1 MSWRAA
7 VTTATHGC
15 SPQADDVFGP
25 VVGRECRGG
34 FDLTLLFEQAV
45 LSIIPAAI
53 IIVAFPLRFAYLAT
67 ARPKSILHPARFFK
81 LFAASVFLL
90 LQVALLVLWSR
101 DEVNRTRASLPLA
114 VLNVI
119 VGLQLVVLSWMEDGR
134 SIRPSTMLGT
144 YLAITVILDIAQ
156 ARTLW
161 LRHLSTPIAAVF
173 SATVAVKAVMLLLES
188 RKKTTYLKQA
198 HADLP
203 PEATSGIINRSFLWW
218 LNDLFRRGLS
228 THLTLDDLYPLDDEL
243 ASGPLST
250 KIQQAWSRRRKPERR
265 FEFPLAAW
273 RALRWHILSAIVPR
287 LFLIAFTFAQP
298 FLISRV
304 LDLLSEPDSQP
315 ARNVG
320 YSLILAA
327 AVIYMGLTLSTLY
340 YNHSVYRFMTMF
352 RGASVAL
359 IFNHMLTLPL
369 GEYDDSAVVTL
380 MSTDVDR
387 IVLCLISL
395 NEIWA
400 RVIEVAV
407 GVVLLARQ
415 LGWVCLVPLFVVVV
429 SFFGSAE
436 ISRTIG
442 ARQKVWI
449 DAVQQRIT
457 ITASMLAEMRS
468 VKMMGLSPVL
478 SAIVQDQRVQETRR
492 MAASRWSIVWQNVVQ
507 NLPWALAPSLTFII
521 YVAQATARGSS
532 SIDVTQAFTALS
544 IITLLTDPAAKLL
557 SAIPSTAASLG
568 CFDRIQEFLV
578 ARPRTD
584 PRFVVSPSRTTQ
596 GQEAATISMQNMSLR
611 PVATAEP
618 VLTDVNFAIAR
629 GSLAMVVGPVG
640 SGKTTL
646 IKGILG
652 EVKDQNGGSVR
663 IASKQ
668 VALCV
673 QVPWLPNTTI
683 REAIS
688 GYVEEGQSVD
698 QAWYR
703 KCLHACALDYDLDR
717 LADGEDTLVGSAST
731 VLSGG
736 QRARVALARAV
747 YARTDIVL
755 LDDVLGALDTNTQ
768 ATIMSRLFGSEGLL
782 KKRNVTVVLA
792 THATEFL
799 KYADKVLIVSDGRV
813 KDGGKG
819 DGSIPKELI
828 NALKATSSPSAD
840 QVEPK
845 EPNAKDRAEEIAE
858 ANEVSD
864 MNRSEGD
871 LDVYRYYFK
880 SVGWPKTALFVG
892 FVIVDVFCSSFSTI
906 WLKWWA
912 EVDGG
917 QIALYMSVY
926 VALAFLTS
934 VGTGG
939 YVWSIL
945 ILISPYT
952 ARKLH
957 AVLLRVVMRAPQSFF
972 SATDSGSILNR
983 FSQDMTIIEGQL
995 PIGILIAVSNLFS
1008 SLAAAALVTTGSV
1021 YMVVSVPFL
1030 VFTIWALQHVYLHT
1044 SRQLRL
1050 LDLESK
1056 SPLYSH
1062 FLETVGGL
1070 ATIRA
1075 FGWQSRFKAKNERLL
1090 DYSQRPH
1097 YLLYCSQRWLNLVLD
1112 LIVGAQAV
1120 LVVGLAVGLRRST
1133 SPGLLGVSLNSTL
1146 SFSGALSSLVSGWTM
1161 LETSLGSIAR
1171 LMSFEATVKPED
1183 KPGETYQPPPSWPER
1198 GAVEFRQVTAVHS
1211 PGAVGICEVSLEIKP
1226 GQKVGVCGRTGSGK
1240 SSLVATLVRLLEMDS
1255 GSIFIDGVDVA
1266 TVPRETIRERLVS
1279 LPQDPLVLNGS
1290 VRLNVD
1296 PEERSTDEA
1305 VATALDRVGL
1315 GDFAQSRGI
1324 MADITATSLS
1334 RGEQQLLA
1342 LARAVVKKQA
1352 CGSTILLLDEATSNV
1367 DAETDAVLQRIL
1379 REDFS
1384 GCTRVAV
1391 AHRIETIMD
1400 SDVIVVMDSGRIV
1413 EVGAPSDL
1421 LHKEDGWFA
1430 QLAGS
1435 KE

>member
-7 VTTATHGC
+7 VTTATHDC
-15 SPQADDVFGP
+15 SPRADDLFGP
-25 VVGRECRGG
+25 VVGRQCRGG

-53 IIVAFPLRFAYLAT
+53 IVVAFPLRFAYLAT
-67 ARPKSILHPARFFK
+67 ARPKTLLRPARFWK
-81 LFAASVFLL
+81 LLAACVFLL
-90 LQVALLVLWSR
+90 LQLALLVLWSH

-119 VGLQLVVLSWMEDGR
+119 VAIQLVVLSWMEDGR
-134 SIRPSTMLGT
+134 SIRPSSMLSS
-144 YLAITVILDIAQ
+144 YLAITVVLDIAQ

-161 LRHLSTPIAAVF
+161 LRRLNTPIAAVF
-173 SATVAVKAVMLLLES
+173 TATVAVKAVMLLLES
-188 RKKTTYLKQA
+188 RKKTRYLKQA

-203 PEATSGIINRSFLWW
+203 PRRPAASSTAASSGGSTTCFAAASIPTLPSTICTPGRRACFRSAEHQ
-218 LNDLFRRGLS
+218 NSTGLVAAS
-228 THLTLDDLYPLDDEL
+228 QARAPLRVSPGGLEGHALAHL
-243 ASGPLST
+243 
-250 KIQQAWSRRRKPERR
+250 
-265 FEFPLAAW
+265 
-273 RALRWHILSAIVPR
+273 
-287 LFLIAFTFAQP
+287 P

-304 LDLLSEPDSQP
+304 LSLLSEPDSQP

-327 AVIYMGLTLSTLY
+327 AFIYMGLTLSTLY

-407 GVVLLARQ
+407 GIVLLARQ

-442 ARQKVWI
+442 ARQRVWI

-492 MAASRWSIVWQNVVQ
+492 MAAARWSIVWQNVVQ
-507 NLPWALAPSLTFII
+507 NLPWAVAPSLTFII
-521 YVAQATARGSS
+521 YVAQATARGKS

-544 IITLLTDPAAKLL
+544 IITLLTDPASKLL

-584 PRFVVSPSRTTQ
+584 PRFAASPSRTAQ
-596 GQEAATISMQNMSLR
+596 GQDAAAISMQNMSLR

-618 VLTDVNFAIAR
+618 ILSDVSFAIPR
-629 GSLAMVVGPVG
+629 GSLAMVIGPVG

-646 IKGILG
+646 LKGLLG
-652 EVKDQNGGSVR
+652 EVKDQNGGSVTV
-663 IASKQ
+663 ASKQ
-668 VALCV
+668 IALCV

-688 GYVEEGQSVD
+688 GYVEEGQNVD
-698 QAWYR
+698 QAWYQR
-703 KCLHACALDYDLDR
+703 CLHACALDYDLDR
-717 LADGEDTLVGSAST
+717 LADGEETRVGSAST

-736 QRARVALARAV
+736 QRARIALARAV
-747 YARTDIVL
+747 YARTDIML

-768 ATIMSRLFGSEGLL
+768 ATIMSRLFGDEGLL

-799 KYADKVLIVSDGRV
+799 KYADKVLIVSDGKVR
-813 KDGGKG
+813 DGGKG
-819 DGSIPKELI
+819 ENAIPKELVD
-828 NALKATSSPSAD
+828 ALKATSSPSVSEE
-840 QVEPK
+840 VEHK
-845 EPNAKDRAEEIAE
+845 EPDAKDKADEISK
-858 ANEVSD
+858 ANRLSD
-864 MNRSEGD
+864 MSRSAGD

-995 PIGILIAVSNLFS
+995 PIGILVAVSNLFS

-1030 VFTIWALQHVYLHT
+1030 VFTIWALQHVYLRT

-1070 ATIRA
+1070 STIRA

-1090 DYSQRPH
+1090 DDSQRPH

-1120 LVVGLAVGLRRST
+1120 LVIGLAVGLRRST
-1133 SPGLLGVSLNSTL
+1133 SPGLLGVSLNSIL

-1183 KPGETYQPPPSWPER
+1183 RSGETYQPPPSWPER
-1198 GAVEFRQVTAVHS
+1198 GAIEFRQVTAVHS
-1211 PGAVGICEVSLEIKP
+1211 PGAVGIREISLQIKP
-1226 GQKVGVCGRTGSGK
+1226 GQKVGICGRTGSGK

-1255 GSIFIDGVDVA
+1255 GSIFIDGVDIA

-1296 PEERSTDEA
+1296 PEERSTEEA
-1305 VATALDRVGL
+1305 VATALHRVGL
-1315 GDFAQSRGI
+1315 GDLAQSRGI

-1334 RGEQQLLA
+1334 RGQQQLLA

-1352 CGSTILLLDEATSNV
+1352 CGSTHPVARRGDK
-1367 DAETDAVLQRIL
+1367 QR
-1379 REDFS
+1379 RRRD
-1384 GCTRVAV
+1384 
-1391 AHRIETIMD
+1391 
-1400 SDVIVVMDSGRIV
+1400 GRS
-1413 EVGAPSDL
+1413 AAARS
-1421 LHKEDGWFA
+1421 A
-1430 QLAGS
+1430 
-1435 KE
+1435 